1 MESDSENSIATE
13 HSFDVEDFSPPVSPD
28 AADDS
33 ELNPL
38 PYQFELLAQEMSELG
53 ATGGAEA
60 AEPEIAGARTGAVS
74 EWCTCGH
81 CSSLSPVEN
90 ICCRETPKVVRRCEQ
105 VGGMACITAHPGFE
119 PVALNPYVLQAVY
132 ATYVQLFGE
141 MQETIINSCYRHLAY
156 RNFVRWCWGYL
167 GQHVRVVIPSCVVPA
182 SGRNIQKMGI

>member
-38 PYQFELLAQEMSELG
+38 PYQFEPLAREMSELG

-81 CSSLSPVEN
+81 CSS
-90 ICCRETPKVVRRCEQ
+90 VVDEVMRRCEQ

-141 MQETIINSCYRHLAY
+141 MQ
-156 RNFVRWCWGYL
+156 
-167 GQHVRVVIPSCVVPA
+167 
-182 SGRNIQKMGI
+182 